1 MVLWG
6 WPLEMEMEV
15 LKCAVFLSALFS
27 VGGENDTSSGPQS
40 LPLHTPPPPPL
51 ASCLTRGQ
59 CLHGT
64 EDIEATVNSVENYL
78 DCLILC
84 RFWQLK
90 MHLYYSLRPYPHRIR
105 SSPSCEWFTH
115 LPGSGEC
122 RLHSKCLGIDAS
134 AKSAVSGQHT
144 CPLPGSR

>member
-1 MVLWG
+1 MMCDDDLEIGRYVGSRDEHTREKEGKCWRFFERIPLPPTAVVVVLWR
-6 WPLEMEMEV
+6 WPFEMEMEA
-15 LKCAVFLSALFS
+15 LKCAVFLSTLFS

-40 LPLHTPPPPPL
+40 LSLHTPPPPPL

-84 RFWQLK
+84 RF
-90 MHLYYSLRPYPHRIR
+90 
-105 SSPSCEWFTH
+105 
-115 LPGSGEC
+115 
-122 RLHSKCLGIDAS
+122 
-134 AKSAVSGQHT
+134 
-144 CPLPGSR
+144 